1 MILAWAWHSCECL
14 RRVLPLFGD
23 GSWCE
28 VQVQL
33 GVAWLVMVPELTV
46 VPTMSCDLLCQP

>member
-14 RRVLPLFGD
+14 RRVLLLFGD
-23 GSWCE
+23 GSWFK

-46 VPTMSCDLLCQP
+46 VATMSCDLLCQP